1 MTQLVS
7 HIGHD
12 ATEQPLCLVQ
22 YEDEDRRPATRIEIG
37 IDGAIYLPLDVDGA
51 AVQSLVKALRRCLG
65 YEDALAA
72 A

>member
-1 MTQLVS
+1 MSQLVS

-12 ATEQPLCLVQ
+12 ATEQTLCLVQ

-37 IDGAIYLPLDVDGA
+37 LAGAIYLPLNVDRA
-51 AVQSLVKALRRCLG
+51 AVKSLFEALRRCLG
-65 YEDALAA
+65 YEDVLAA